1 VRGTHPL
8 RWRIHVAAFL
18 LPATSQRSAV
28 LSSLGMTLI
37 NAWLGGT
44 WRRSNA
50 RGAPLNVIASG
61 MPHPLTCLV

>member
-8 RWRIHVAAFL
+8 RWHIHFAAFL
-18 LPATSQRSAV
+18 LSAASRRSAV

-50 RGAPLNVIASG
+50 RGAPLNVIVSG
-61 MPHPLTCLV
+61 TPCPLTCLA